1 MADNEIYE
9 VEHAL
14 DRRVN
19 DTTLE
24 YLIRWKGFNEEW
36 DTWEPLENLLDCL
49 HLLKDFE
56 EKNGGKAQKSSSAK
70 LKDEAHDFAMELIS
84 KNIQHKKF
92 EAKSKSTSPKQASK
106 HVQSPKSTKSPEKG
120 KNVHVAKDGKLSPSP
135 SKKIVKNYSVKRKAE
150 DTDSSP
156 RQPATKKKKV
166 SIEGKIMSQGSAKK
180 KVNGKAISP
189 NSGKTKASKVSIE
202 GKGNSPVP
210 SKKKI
215 LKKTESP
222 SLKKERSDKE
232 KKKSVSL
239 KKSSEKKATK
249 RPSTSLSTTDNKGTK
264 KRKTVT
270 SVKGISKSTGK
281 KKDSS
286 NAAKKV
292 LKKSKKIA
300 QEKVKT
306 KKTVKNIKTKGSP
319 KPTKTENVKKK
330 ENKTLGKEECVALK
344 KMPSLIKTKGFDSKQ
359 SQSKHFSMKIKLKSL
374 NSSPKSKSQVSRQK
388 ETKKSEHSKDCQN
401 DKGTGTYELEE
412 CLKKIR
418 AKKKQQKNVKDSPND
433 IEVIDMD
440 SDEKSDSS
448 GDEQCLSSKKVCP
461 KSKDISWKVVA
472 NKSVLG
478 NKNDSSVSVK
488 AVGAKVQGSKESS
501 PTTPGGK
508 RILQVKI
515 SPLRTTDVPRKK
527 LHLIDS
533 IKSKKV
539 MLPLARPVSPTPL
552 FTTVKPMSKASVIKT
567 SPSAASSSAN
577 MESLCGD
584 VPAYQYFPAVI
595 PVSPSSMS
603 YRMFL
608 DRLPQQLKPKGGK
621 RVENGDSP
629 PEEMERRISV
639 RQSECAFRYK
649 DIVVKKCSKYTQIW
663 MNTHTK
669 IKNALNPQVIQEIC
683 SALNSAKY
691 DDSNLVMFS
700 GLGNVFCQGLDLH
713 YLVRGDKRVASRQ
726 MVDALRD
733 FTKSLITFPKPIVA
747 VVTGPAVGLGMTML
761 PLCDVVYA
769 SDKATFHLPY
779 AQLAQ
784 TPEGGA
790 TFSIPSAIGMAMA
803 NELLIAGRKI
813 TAIEACQLG
822 LVSQVFWPTSIM
834 QEVIP
839 RIQNMASMSGKALET
854 TKLLIRSHQR
864 TKLELTNESES
875 NLLLERWPSFET
887 QKAIESYLSN
897 EKNFI
902 TT

>member
-9 VEHAL
+9 VECAV

-24 YLIRWKGFNEEW
+24 YLIRWKGFNENW
-36 DTWEPLENLLDCL
+36 DTWEPLDNLLDCL

-56 EKNGGKAQKSSSAK
+56 EKNDGKAQKSTK
-70 LKDEAHDFAMELIS
+70 QKDEAHDFAMELINKS
-84 KNIQHKKF
+84 IYHKKS
-92 EAKSKSTSPKQASK
+92 EAKSKTSPKQISK
-106 HVQSPKSTKSPEKG
+106 QSPKSTKSPKSPEKG
-120 KNVHVAKDGKLSPSP
+120 KNVCISKDRKSNQSPNKQTVNKVSL
-135 SKKIVKNYSVKRKAE
+135 KRKAD

-156 RQPATKKKKV
+156 GQPTTKKKKL
-166 SIEGKIMSQGSAKK
+166 SIEGKASSSESVK
-180 KVNGKAISP
+180 KVNFKNGKAITP
-189 NSGKTKASKVSIE
+189 GMGQTKSVK
-202 GKGNSPVP
+202 GKGNSPESP
-210 SKKKI
+210 KKKT
-215 LKKTESP
+215 LKKTKLLSSKIESN
-222 SLKKERSDKE
+222 DQE
-232 KKKSVSL
+232 KKKSTGS
-239 KKSSEKKATK
+239 KKDSEKKTTK
-249 RPSTSLSTTDNKGTK
+249 RPNIALSKTDKKETK
-264 KRKTVT
+264 KQKMVS
-270 SVKGISKSTGK
+270 SVKGISKSIGTK
-281 KKDSS
+281 EHSS
-286 NAAKKV
+286 KAAKKV
-292 LKKSKKIA
+292 LSKSKKIA
-300 QEKVKT
+300 QDRVKN
-306 KKTVKNIKTKGSP
+306 KNTVKKLKEKGSP
-319 KPTKTENVKKK
+319 KSQKMENMKKK
-330 ENKTLGKEECVALK
+330 DTKPVGKEESQGLK
-344 KMPSLIKTKGFDSKQ
+344 KTPSLIKTKAFDSKQ
-359 SQSKHFSMKIKLKSL
+359 SKSNKNFSLKVKLKAL
-374 NSSPKSKSQVSRQK
+374 NLGPDGKSQILKKK
-388 ETKKSEHSKDCQN
+388 EAKKPN
-401 DKGTGTYELEE
+401 NKGTGTREFEE
-412 CLKKIR
+412 HLNKIR
-418 AKKKQQKNVKDSPND
+418 AIKKRQKNLKDHVNNV
-433 IEVIDMD
+433 EVIDMD
-440 SDEKSDSS
+440 SDDKSDSS
-448 GDEQCLSSKKVCP
+448 GDEGCRSLKTLHP
-461 KSKDISWKVVA
+461 KSIENSGKVAA
-472 NKSVLG
+472 NKFVPSNSNVG
-478 NKNDSSVSVK
+478 SISVK
-488 AVGAKVQGSKESS
+488 AIAGNSRVQGSKESS
-501 PTTPGGK
+501 LVTPCGQ
-508 RILQVKI
+508 RTLQVKI
-515 SPLRTTDVPRKK
+515 SPLGVHQEVPARKK

-539 MLPLARPVSPTPL
+539 MLP
-552 FTTVKPMSKASVIKT
+552 FKPMSKASVIKMPSTATT
-567 SPSAASSSAN
+567 SSAA

-608 DRLPQQLKPKGGK
+608 DNLPQQLKQKGGK

-669 IKNALNPQVIQEIC
+669 MKNALNPQVIQEIC

-779 AQLAQ
+779 AHLAQ

-790 TFSIPSAIGMAMA
+790 TFSLPSAIGMAMA

-822 LVSQVFWPTSIM
+822 LVSQVFWPTTIM

-902 TT
+902 ST